1 MHYAITC
8 APFHITSIFI
18 NYAFA
23 KLSSA
28 LQIFEQ
34 HCAKCIIVVLLMLLI
49 AAVLFVLLYTCM
61 ARGVLHYTYT
71 ATVIGYFTNKSDHFL
86 AQYENMFIV

>member
-1 MHYAITC
+1 MYYMQLLASS
-8 APFHITSIFI
+8 HIPTSIFI

-28 LQIFEQ
+28 MQIFER

-49 AAVLFVLLYTCM
+49 AVCAFVRVYEK
-61 ARGVLHYTYT
+61 RG
-71 ATVIGYFTNKSDHFL
+71 ATVHSCNGNWLFH
-86 AQYENMFIV
+86 E